1 VVGLAWLTALLFV
14 LHAAPFS
21 VLSADDPTPA
31 GGVIYLPFV
40 LRGPVGSDRIWD
52 PRLTQRGAALIPAA
66 VQPGQGYWR
75 LVKGVWYA
83 ENEPP
88 FAGQHHIFVDTL
100 GTDGQRRTNVPIQ
113 ITSLDGQQIFATLL
127 TEAKPGELYAAN
139 FPMYVVA
146 PAYRAVPADG
156 NPADAVTGMGL
167 GSIELPDW
175 KVHTSY
181 GLTWQWVV
189 APVTDPTPTPTL
201 TSTPTPTPTPTPTMT
216 STPDVSATPTPTFT
230 PDATSTTTPT
240 LTPTMTATPDA
251 SATPTPTL
259 TPDATPTATPTLTPT
274 PPDGAGIR
282 VRINRERR

>member
-1 VVGLAWLTALLFV
+1 MVTKWLRRAPAVVGLAWLTALLFV

-167 GSIELPDW
+167 GSLAQPGQWTD
-175 KVHTSY
+175 TSS
-181 GLTWQWVV
+181 LFVWQWTTAATV
-189 APVTDPTPTPTL
+189 TPTG
-201 TSTPTPTPTPTPTMT
+201 TPSGRM
-216 STPDVSATPTPTFT
+216 S
-230 PDATSTTTPT
+230 DA
-240 LTPTMTATPDA
+240 
-251 SATPTPTL
+251 
-259 TPDATPTATPTLTPT
+259 
-274 PPDGAGIR
+274 
-282 VRINRERR
+282 VRAAWP